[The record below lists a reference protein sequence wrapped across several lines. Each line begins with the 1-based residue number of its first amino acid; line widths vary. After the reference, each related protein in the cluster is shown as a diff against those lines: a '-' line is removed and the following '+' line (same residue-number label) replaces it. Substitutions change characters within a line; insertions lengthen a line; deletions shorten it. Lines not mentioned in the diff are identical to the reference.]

1 MAAAQTVQKMETPT
15 AESIVDQSKEV
26 ARIAAFS
33 DGVFAIAITLLTLQ
47 LEIPKGGDLAQ
58 ELMDLQPNFV
68 AFIISFLVVGTY
80 WVAHHRVFAL
90 VVRYDTRLIWLNLLT
105 LFFIVLQ
112 PFTTSVIAEH
122 GGQPLGVIVYASTLA
137 AAGFANAALAA
148 YILVGHRLC
157 DVSTP
162 AAVVGYN
169 LWRGAA
175 IAIYFMASLLLL
187 LLPAGASLVTYSWLG
202 IPVVTG
208 LVRRHYRAD

>member
-1 MAAAQTVQKMETPT
+1 MENPA
-15 AESIVDQSKEV
+15 AESRADQSREV

-47 LEIPKGGDLAQ
+47 LEIPKGGDLAR
-58 ELMDLQPNFV
+58 ELMDLQPNLV

-122 GGQPLGVIVYASTLA
+122 GDQPLAVIVYGSTLA

-148 YILVGHRLC
+148 YALVGRRLC
-157 DVSTP
+157 DVSTS
-162 AAVVGYN
+162 AGVVGYN
-169 LWRGAA
+169 VWRGAV
-175 IAIYFMASLLLL
+175 IATYFMASLLLL
-187 LLPAGASLVTYSWLG
+187 LLPSGASLVTYSWLG

-208 LVRRHYRAD
+208 FVRRHYRTQ